1 MELPKAT
8 KLYTNNIQTIANE
21 DKTKVI
27 SNPPSKLLSTVTP
40 S

>member
-8 KLYTNNIQTIANE
+8 KLYTNHIQTIANE
-21 DKTKVI
+21 DKTNVK
-27 SNPPSKLLSTVTP
+27 SNPPSKLLRTVTP